1 MEWIEVC
8 KDWVFPRWCS
18 DCQDA
23 AWGEQQLLGACWAC
37 EMRFHD
43 LRGLAGRVL
52 FQDRVFGLQGSLGFR
67 LTREPDLHAFVHRM
81 KYAGDRSLAVRAGR
95 WLARGNH
102 PPPPEVL
109 LVPVPVHWRRRW
121 KRGFNQAEGLAC
133 GLAMEWNATVERQA
147 LKRVIH
153 RGSLT
158 GSRRLERQQQLKSV
172 FQASAPRGSPSV
184 WLVDD
189 VLTTGA
195 TLRACAQVLEQS
207 GWEVEGAVVLALA

>member
-1 MEWIEVC
+1 MEWIELC

-23 AWGEQQLLGACWAC
+23 AWGEEHLLGTCWAC
-37 EMRFHD
+37 EMRLHD
-43 LRGLAGRVL
+43 LRGLAGKVL
-52 FQDRVFGLQGSLGFR
+52 FEDRVFGLEGRLGFR
-67 LTREPDLHAFVHRM
+67 LTREPDMHAFVHRL
-81 KYAGDRSLAVRAGR
+81 KYAGHRSLALHAGR
-95 WLARGNH
+95 WLARGNR
-102 PPPPEVL
+102 PLNPEMC
-109 LVPVPVHWRRRW
+109 LVPVPVHRRRRW

-147 LKRVIH
+147 LSRVIH

-158 GSRRLERQQQLKSV
+158 GSSRLERQQQLHSV
-172 FQASAPRGSPSV
+172 FHARPTRGRPRV

-195 TLRACAQVLEQS
+195 TLRACTQVLEKA